1 MTLQA
6 RFSGPY
12 TVERKLSDTN
22 RIICTPDCKCK
33 SRVCHL
39 NMLKAYVVRNVTK
52 DTSLVKPVSVSTIVL
67 PIVYC
72 PEAEGLVAKMLKLHV
87 LACRILI
94 FWVI

>member
-1 MTLQA
+1 MSFQA

-22 RIICTPDCKCK
+22 CIICTPHCKRK

-39 NMLKAYVVRNVTK
+39 NMLKAYVVHNVTK
-52 DTSLVKPVSVSTIVL
+52 DTSLVKPVSVSTIAL
-67 PIVYC
+67 STAYC
-72 PEAEGLVAKMLKLHV
+72 PEDGLLAKLLKLHV
-87 LACRILI
+87 FACRILI